1 MVKTNEGSINACG
14 IILGK
19 VKQSKEQI
27 VNING
32 VDLCYDTFGNA
43 SDPAI
48 LLIMG
53 LGAQMI
59 RWRED
64 FLRPFAAEGFFVI
77 RFDNRDVGKS
87 SKFEDAGVPNVVSL
101 LLSAQQGKKI
111 DVPYTLIDM
120 ARDTV
125 GLLDVLKIDQAH
137 IVGIS
142 MGGMIAQT
150 LAMHFPER
158 VKTLTSIMSTTG
170 NPELPQPKPEAMMVL
185 QQTPPDTREE
195 YIESTVKG
203 QRILSGPH
211 FPIDEDYV
219 RDFAGRAFDRS
230 FYPQGI
236 ARQMAAILASG
247 NRKDALKTVQMP
259 TLVIHGDADPLVP
272 VEGGR
277 DTAASIPGAKL
288 VIIEGMGHDIPEAV
302 APQIFEAIMQ
312 HIRR

>member
-1 MVKTNEGSINACG
+1 LTNITQSDETIVK
-14 IILGK
+14 
-19 VKQSKEQI
+19 
-27 VNING
+27 ING
-32 VDLCYDTFGNA
+32 VELCYDTFGNP

-59 RWRED
+59 RWREE

-87 SKFEDAGVPNVVSL
+87 SKFEEAGVPDVVSL
-101 LLSAQQGKKI
+101 MLGAQHGKTV
-111 DVPYTLIDM
+111 DVPYTLTDM
-120 ARDTV
+120 AQDAI
-125 GLLDVLKIDQAH
+125 GLLDALKIKVAH

-150 LAMHFPER
+150 LAINFPDR
-158 VKTLTSIMSTTG
+158 ATTLTSIMSTTG
-170 NPELPQPKPEAMMVL
+170 NPELPTPKPEAMMVL

-195 YIESTVKG
+195 YIESMIKG

-211 FPIDEDYV
+211 FPIDEDYF

-230 FYPQGI
+230 YYPQGT
-236 ARQMAAILASG
+236 ARQLAAVIASG
-247 NRKDALKTVQMP
+247 SRKDALNALQMP
-259 TLVIHGDADPLVP
+259 TLIIHGDADPLVP

-288 VIIEGMGHDIPEAV
+288 VIIKGMGHDIPEAA
-302 APQIFEAIMQ
+302 APQVFEAIIQ
-312 HIRR
+312 HIKR

>member
-1 MVKTNEGSINACG
+1 MTNITQSDEIIVK
-14 IILGK
+14 
-19 VKQSKEQI
+19 
-27 VNING
+27 ING
-32 VDLCYDTFGNA
+32 VELCYDTFGNP

-64 FLRPFAAEGFFVI
+64 FLKPFAAEGFFVI

-87 SKFEDAGVPNVVSL
+87 SKFEEAGVPDVVSL
-101 LLSAQQGKKI
+101 MLGAQQGKTV
-111 DVPYTLIDM
+111 DVPYTLTDM
-120 ARDTV
+120 AQDAV
-125 GLLDVLKIDQAH
+125 GLLDALKIKVAH

-150 LAMHFPER
+150 LAINFPDR
-158 VKTLTSIMSTTG
+158 VTTLTSIMSTTG
-170 NPELPQPKPEAMMVL
+170 NPELPTPKPEAMMVL

-195 YIESTVKG
+195 YIESMIKG

-211 FPIDEDYV
+211 FPIDEDYF

-230 FYPQGI
+230 YYPQGT
-236 ARQMAAILASG
+236 ARQLAAVIASG
-247 NRKDALKTVQMP
+247 SRKDALKALQMP

-288 VIIEGMGHDIPEAV
+288 VIIKGMGHDIPEAA
-302 APQIFEAIMQ
+302 APQVFDAIIQ
-312 HIRR
+312 HIKR

>member
-1 MVKTNEGSINACG
+1 MTNITQSDETIVK
-14 IILGK
+14 
-19 VKQSKEQI
+19 
-27 VNING
+27 ING
-32 VDLCYDTFGNA
+32 VELCYDTFGNS

-87 SKFEDAGVPNVVSL
+87 SKFEEAGVPDVVSL
-101 LLSAQQGKKI
+101 MLGAQQGKTV
-111 DVPYTLIDM
+111 DVPYTLTDM
-120 ARDTV
+120 AQDAV
-125 GLLDVLKIDQAH
+125 GLLDALKIKVAH

-150 LAMHFPER
+150 LAINFPDR
-158 VKTLTSIMSTTG
+158 VTTLTSIMSTTG
-170 NPELPQPKPEAMMVL
+170 NPELPTPKPEAMMVL

-195 YIESTVKG
+195 YIESMIKG

-211 FPIDEDYV
+211 FPIDEDYF

-230 FYPQGI
+230 YYPQGT
-236 ARQMAAILASG
+236 ARQLAAVIASG
-247 NRKDALKTVQMP
+247 SRKDALKALQMP

-288 VIIEGMGHDIPEAV
+288 VIIKGMGHDIPEAA
-302 APQIFEAIMQ
+302 APQVFDAIIQ
-312 HIRR
+312 HIKR